1 MHILSCF
8 INSIIL
14 PNIFLSLQSSFSPLC
29 AAFPMMLQHPLVVP
43 AVITLSSSHSHLL
56 CKGLTS
62 PSCITCMC
70 ICVCVFQRLTCLG
83 CSIARCR
90 SVFTLFPGWLVTL
103 VTGCLKMEAVCL
115 MGRAV
120 FRSGFPPC
128 SRQIRIWM
136 LVFGFFCSLTSYVP
150 SFPPSCPSSL
160 LSFFHFCFLLFL
172 SSLQVTLTSYTW
184 ARNIKPA
191 CVSVSVWCKL
201 KGLTCWDNNRKCVFV
216 CLCAHK

>member
-1 MHILSCF
+1 MHILSPF

-14 PNIFLSLQSSFSPLC
+14 PNIFLSLQSSFSPPC

-43 AVITLSSSHSHLL
+43 AVITLFSSQS
-56 CKGLTS
+56 LTS
-62 PSCITCMC
+62 PSWITCMC

-128 SRQIRIWM
+128 IRQTRIWM
-136 LVFGFFCSLTSYVP
+136 LVFGFFCSLTSL
-150 SFPPSCPSSL
+150 PPSCPSSL
-160 LSFFHFCFLLFL
+160 LSFFYFSFLLFF
-172 SSLQVTLTSYTW
+172 SSLQVTFTFLYM
-184 ARNIKPA
+184 RQKY
-191 CVSVSVWCKL
+191 
-201 KGLTCWDNNRKCVFV
+201 
-216 CLCAHK
+216 

>member
-1 MHILSCF
+1 MHILSPF

-14 PNIFLSLQSSFSPLC
+14 PNIFLSLQSSFSPPC

-43 AVITLSSSHSHLL
+43 AVITLFSSSQPYVRAWPRPPELPV
-56 CKGLTS
+56 CVF
-62 PSCITCMC
+62 
-70 ICVCVFQRLTCLG
+70 VCVFQRLTCLG

-128 SRQIRIWM
+128 IRQTRIWM
-136 LVFGFFCSLTSYVP
+136 LVFGFFCSLTSL
-150 SFPPSCPSSL
+150 PPSCPSSL
-160 LSFFHFCFLLFL
+160 SSFFYFSFLLFF
-172 SSLQVTLTSYTW
+172 SSLQVTFTFLYM
-184 ARNIKPA
+184 RQKY
-191 CVSVSVWCKL
+191 
-201 KGLTCWDNNRKCVFV
+201 
-216 CLCAHK
+216 